1 MDRRGLA
8 EVGGAALGSGV
19 LAAAGLLVIVGRL
32 DWVLI
37 VGLAA
42 GVAIAAAANYR
53 ARTKHAAKVADQA
66 PAVTE
71 DNYERHGRATAGDG
85 GRPADDHS
93 RTGEKSSGGRRD
105 GH

>member
-19 LAAAGLLVIVGRL
+19 LAAGGLLVVVGRL

-53 ARTKHAAKVADQA
+53 ARTKHAAKVADVA

-71 DNYERHGRATAGDG
+71 DNYERHGRTTAGDG
-85 GRPADDHS
+85 GVPADDDS
-93 RTGEKSSGGRRD
+93 RAGDETTDGRRG